1 MVPLTEGA
9 PTRHI
14 SVTEIERQRQRQ
26 RLRERQRQRQRLR
39 ERQTQTQRLLRKT
52 KTWPTL
58 LHHLVTLVSLSQKHC
73 HSFLREKYKQKLAQ
87 IAGLVSKVCFVI
99 RRSG

>member
-14 SVTEIERQRQRQ
+14 SVTEIERQRQR
-26 RLRERQRQRQRLR
+26 LR

-52 KTWPTL
+52 KTWSTL
-58 LHHLVTLVSLSQKHC
+58 VHHLVTLVSLSQKHC
-73 HSFLREKYKQKLAQ
+73 HSFLRENTNKNWHKSLDLCQ
-87 IAGLVSKVCFVI
+87 
-99 RRSG
+99 RSVLSLEEVDDRVM

>member
-14 SVTEIERQRQRQ
+14 SVTEIERQRQR
-26 RLRERQRQRQRLR
+26 LRERP
-39 ERQTQTQRLLRKT
+39 TQTQRLLRKT
-52 KTWPTL
+52 KTWSTL
-58 LHHLVTLVSLSQKHC
+58 VHHPVTLVSLSQKHC

-87 IAGLVSKVCFVI
+87 IAGFVSKVCFVI